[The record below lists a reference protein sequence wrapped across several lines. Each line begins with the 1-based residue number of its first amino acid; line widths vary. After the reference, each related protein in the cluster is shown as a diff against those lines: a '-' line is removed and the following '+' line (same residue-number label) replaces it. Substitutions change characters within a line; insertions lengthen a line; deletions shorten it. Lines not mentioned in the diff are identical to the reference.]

1 MDKPLIYRIDRM
13 WADKYEQR
21 YFYGPLFIR
30 PCDIEHP
37 PTRLFYKNEM
47 FICGVEEA
55 RTMDSVTGRCCVLHV
70 KDFCTSKIV
79 VTIKKLQIEI
89 TYEILIL
96 NQFHTNKNPENTSMS
111 KLDCTQTIG

>member
-1 MDKPLIYRIDRM
+1 MYVRSDLEKPMIYRIDRM
-13 WADKYEQR
+13 WADKFGNR

-55 RTMDSVTGRCCVLHV
+55 RTMDSITGRCCVLPV
-70 KDFCTSKIV
+70 REFCSSKY
-79 VTIKKLQIEI
+79 TN
-89 TYEILIL
+89 L
-96 NQFHTNKNPENTSMS
+96 N
-111 KLDCTQTIG
+111 

>member
-1 MDKPLIYRIDRM
+1 MNKCVLNYDRIYFIFLGDCVYVKSDLDKPLIYRIDRM
-13 WADKYEQR
+13 WADKYDQR

-70 KDFCTSKIV
+70 KDFCTSK
-79 VTIKKLQIEI
+79 
-89 TYEILIL
+89 Y
-96 NQFHTNKNPENTSMS
+96 S
-111 KLDCTQTIG
+111 KLK